1 MVESLP
7 REHKTH
13 STGTTIILFYS
24 YKKLSK
30 ATFVFCNHLFFIMK
44 KSPIKQKNACYLK
57 N

>member
-24 YKKLSK
+24 YQKQSK
-30 ATFVFCNHLFFIMK
+30 VTFVFGNHLLFIMK

>member
-24 YKKLSK
+24 YKNNPKPL
-30 ATFVFCNHLFFIMK
+30 LFLVITYFYNEK
-44 KSPIKQKNACYLK
+44 THIKQKNACYLK

>member
-24 YKKLSK
+24 YQKQSK
-30 ATFVFCNHLFFIMK
+30 ATFFGNHLLFIMK
-44 KSPIKQKNACYLK
+44 KLT
-57 N
+57 

>member
-1 MVESLP
+1 MVENLP